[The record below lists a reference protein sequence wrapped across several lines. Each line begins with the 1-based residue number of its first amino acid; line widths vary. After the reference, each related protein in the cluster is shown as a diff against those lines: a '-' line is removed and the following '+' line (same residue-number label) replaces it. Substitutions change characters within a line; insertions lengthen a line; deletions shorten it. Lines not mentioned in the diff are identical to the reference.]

1 MKITK
6 IILFVVF
13 STFGFQISA
22 QKIKNVKE
30 VFEVSGNC
38 DMCKTLIETTA
49 ISIEGVKSSR
59 WNMLSKT
66 MKVKF
71 NPNLTSS
78 DEIQKTIADIG
89 YDTEKYRADD
99 EVYEE
104 LHYCCQYERK
114 PKK

>member
-1 MKITK
+1 MKTLK

-13 STFGFQISA
+13 SIFSCQISA
-22 QKIKNVKE
+22 QKIKNIKV

-38 DMCKTLIETTA
+38 DMCKTLIETT
-49 ISIEGVKSSR
+49 VKSLDGIRKAR

-71 NPNLTSS
+71 NPNLTSA
-78 DEIQKTIADIG
+78 DEIQKAIADIG

-99 EVYEE
+99 EVYKE
-104 LHYCCQYERK
+104 LHYCCKYERK
-114 PKK
+114 LKK